1 MVDWMIEVLT
11 NFKCDDL
18 TFFIAISLLDR
29 YYKGCSQVLQV
40 NDLHLVGVTSM
51 FLASKYEDIFPLKM
65 KTVFEKIGH
74 GKLEI
79 ATIKKLELDIMKVIN
94 YRIHAPT
101 VLDFL
106 KAYLVGVLGIQIES
120 RTETRRKEE
129 AILRHKG
136 IETESKQSEVSG
148 SNQGPEIQV
157 TEKMSEEFLIEKMTI
172 YLAKMSMHDLELSSR
187 RPSLLAV
194 GSIYV
199 ALKICE

>member
-1 MVDWMIEVLT
+1 
-11 NFKCDDL
+11 
-18 TFFIAISLLDR
+18 
-29 YYKGCSQVLQV
+29 
-40 NDLHLVGVTSM
+40 M
-51 FLASKYEDIFPLKM
+51 FLASKYEDIYPLKM

-79 ATIKKLELDIMKVIN
+79 QVIKKLELDIMKVID
-94 YRIHAPT
+94 YKIHAPT

-106 KAYLVGVLGIQIES
+106 KVYLVDVLGIHIMS

-129 AILRHKG
+129 SVLSFNG
-136 IETESKQSEVSG
+136 QEVPS
-148 SNQGPEIQV
+148 SSSPQKKAPLDCND
-157 TEKMSEEFLIEKMTI
+157 KMVEDYLIEKMAI
-172 YLAKMSMHDLELSSR
+172 YLSKMSMHDLDLSSR